1 MYANFRQ
8 SYYNTGVDPLL
19 DLVQFKEKASLF
31 VIDCSRQNDSL
42 KTGPVDV
49 RLEIECSEPIPE
61 NTTGYCLIIND
72 RLFEYKPLSSI
83 VRKLS

>member
-8 SYYNTGVDPLL
+8 SYYNTGIDPLL
-19 DLVQFKEKASLF
+19 DLKSFAEKAPLF
-31 VIDCSRQNDSL
+31 VIDCSRQNDTL

-49 RLEIECSEPIPE
+49 RLEIESSVDIPE
-61 NTTGYCLIIND
+61 NTTAYCLIIND
-72 RLFEYKPLSSI
+72 RLIEYRPFSNI